1 MVKLSPYL
9 IEYSQ
14 YQLELLHSRKKH
26 QEAKKK
32 NERQTQSP
40 PLDYGYSSGA
50 REVEV
55 PLANNAGN

>member
-14 YQLELLHSRKKH
+14 YQLELLNSRKKH

-32 NERQTQSP
+32 NER
-40 PLDYGYSSGA
+40 
-50 REVEV
+50 
-55 PLANNAGN
+55 